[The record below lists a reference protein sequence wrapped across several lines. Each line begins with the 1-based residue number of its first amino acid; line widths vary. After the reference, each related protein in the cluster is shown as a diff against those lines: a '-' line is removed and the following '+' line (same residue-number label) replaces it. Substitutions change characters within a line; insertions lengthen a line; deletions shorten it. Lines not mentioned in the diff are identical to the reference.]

1 MSWLPSCTRNSTS
14 GGLAVVCNNRIGGQ
28 KRQRPALFRGSSGS
42 VRSGPH
48 DVVCTI
54 SRRGAV
60 CQKQDSHSQGAS
72 VFRLSIDIMVV
83 QTSQRFTVRERV
95 YTAGKSTW
103 EMFCGDVWAGRATC
117 WLRPRAKLGAVF
129 DLQHADAGVV
139 GHVDFGLP
147 PICRTSSSC
156 SLRSGGTDDDVCADF
171 DGAARQLV

>member
-1 MSWLPSCTRNSTS
+1 
-14 GGLAVVCNNRIGGQ
+14 
-28 KRQRPALFRGSSGS
+28 
-42 VRSGPH
+42 
-48 DVVCTI
+48 
-54 SRRGAV
+54 
-60 CQKQDSHSQGAS
+60 
-72 VFRLSIDIMVV
+72 MVV

-139 GHVDFGLP
+139 GHVDLVYRRFAVHHHHAVCALA
-147 PICRTSSSC
+147 
-156 SLRSGGTDDDVCADF
+156 GTDDDVCADF